1 MSVVIPR
8 EARKIR
14 EELLNISW
22 LLGIGG
28 TAVSLAL
35 AIESFLRAASVLK
48 ATGYAGPRI
57 ISMMMPFPTTVLW
70 LLFLAPALS
79 LAGTVL
85 TYVAWKKLQAGRDP
99 TTYAVLGGVLLIAS
113 TVGTEGTVGA
123 VSGILAILGV
133 LIDQIRLR
141 W

>member
-1 MSVVIPR
+1 MSAVIPR

-14 EELLNISW
+14 EELLNIAW

-35 AIESFLRAASVLK
+35 AIESFPLIL
-48 ATGYAGPRI
+48 
-57 ISMMMPFPTTVLW
+57 M
-70 LLFLAPALS
+70 
-79 LAGTVL
+79 GTVL
-85 TYVAWKKLQAGRDP
+85 TYVAWKTLRAGRDP
-99 TTYAVLGGVLLIAS
+99 TTYAVLGGALLIAS
-113 TVGTEGTVGA
+113 TSGIVGV

-133 LIDQIRLR
+133 LIDHIRSR

>member
-8 EARKIR
+8 EARRIR
-14 EELLNISW
+14 EELLNIAW

-28 TAVSLAL
+28 TAMSLAI
-35 AIESFLRAASVLK
+35 AIESFLCAASVLK
-48 ATGYAGPRI
+48 AIGYAGPRI
-57 ISMMMPFPTTVLW
+57 ISMMVPFPMTALW

-79 LAGTVL
+79 LTGTVL
-85 TYVAWKKLQAGRDP
+85 TYVAWKTLRAGRDP
-99 TTYAVLGGVLLIAS
+99 TTYAVLGGALLIAS
-113 TVGTEGTVGA
+113 TSGIVGV
-123 VSGILAILGV
+123 VSGILAILSV

>member
-14 EELLNISW
+14 EEFLNIAW

-28 TAVSLAL
+28 TAVSLAI
-35 AIESFLRAASVLK
+35 AIESFPLIL
-48 ATGYAGPRI
+48 
-57 ISMMMPFPTTVLW
+57 M
-70 LLFLAPALS
+70 
-79 LAGTVL
+79 GTVL
-85 TYVAWKKLQAGRDP
+85 TYVAWKRLRAGRDP
-99 TTYAVLGGVLLIAS
+99 TTYAVLGGALLIAS
-113 TVGTEGTVGA
+113 TSGIGM

-133 LIDQIRLR
+133 LIDHIRSR